1 MAYRIHIVDDSQTD
15 AARLLELTNTFAMKR
30 ELPIEVECHPSA
42 EAFLFRYEEDKTCD
56 LLLLDIEMPGMDGV
70 TLAKTIRARDERVS
84 IVFITGY
91 SDYIAEGYD
100 VSALHYL
107 MKPVSESK
115 FEEVLDR
122 ALARLHRED
131 RMVTLK
137 TNMETVQIPLSR
149 VLFFESMR
157 NYVAAH
163 TESGGSYTVRGTLS
177 HFEDE
182 VDSRFLRVGR
192 SYLVNL
198 TKIRRITRTDM
209 TFKDGSSLPVPRGY
223 YEILNQAI
231 IRKL

>member
-1 MAYRIHIVDDSQTD
+1 MAYRIHIVDDSKAD
-15 AARLLELTNTFAMKR
+15 AARLVALTEAFAKKR
-30 ELPIEVECHPSA
+30 GLVTEVEQHPSA
-42 EAFLFRYEEDKTCD
+42 EAFLFRYEEDKRCD

-122 ALARLHRED
+122 ALARRRREE
-131 RMVTLK
+131 RTVTLK
-137 TNMETVQIPLSR
+137 TNEATVQLPLSR

-157 NYVAAH
+157 SYVTVH
-163 TESGGSYTVRGTLS
+163 GDGGRTYTVRGTMS
-177 HFEDE
+177 HFETE

-198 TKIRRITRTDM
+198 TKLRRITRTEM
-209 TFKDGSSLPVPRGY
+209 TFPDGSSLPVPRGY